1 MGTTKTET
9 MTAWYPKWVPQ
20 KTEMTGWYPK
30 WVPSWFFL
38 PLWYPFWVPQNHV
51 FQWQDTHFVVQIYKM
66 HLLGS
71 SLIPL
76 LTFHASMI
84 I

>member
-30 WVPSWFFL
+30 WVP
-38 PLWYPFWVPQNHV
+38 
-51 FQWQDTHFVVQIYKM
+51 
-66 HLLGS
+66 
-71 SLIPL
+71 
-76 LTFHASMI
+76 
-84 I
+84 